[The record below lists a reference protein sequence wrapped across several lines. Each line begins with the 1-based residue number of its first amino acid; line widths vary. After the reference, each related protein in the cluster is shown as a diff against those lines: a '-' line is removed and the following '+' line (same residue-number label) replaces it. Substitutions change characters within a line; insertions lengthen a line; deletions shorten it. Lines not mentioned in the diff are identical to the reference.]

1 MDASTSMAVPSTQN
15 ENGSLLC
22 AVLGR
27 TTEEVKDYTAQFEDK
42 CKIVEPL
49 DTALD
54 APESKSV
61 LDIHAVTTGS
71 ISKCASFWRIFVE
84 SKWVMVKI
92 DNGYDLVWVT
102 TPPIAREMPISKSAL
117 ENHEF
122 VTKASS
128 DMAEESAASALPTG
142 VIPTVVNS
150 LSVAPKPHSERLRLV
165 VNMRY
170 ANNHLVKRVLKFEGL
185 YDIANMANK

>member
-49 DTALD
+49 DTARD
-54 APESKSV
+54 APENKSV

-102 TPPIAREMPISKSAL
+102 TPPIARGIPNSKSAL

-122 VTKASS
+122 VTKRIF
-128 DMAEESAASALPTG
+128 DMDEVGAASALLFG
-142 VIPTVVNS
+142 VIPTVVSPLGVIPN
-150 LSVAPKPHSERLRLV
+150 PHSEKLRLI

-170 ANNHLVKRVLKFEGL
+170 VNNHLVK
-185 YDIANMANK
+185 